1 MEGTLLSILDPNNE
15 NKIFNSI
22 TNRWIQNTTTN
33 RNRLQKQNEN
43 QIISSEKSEKKEK
56 SKKKT
61 KKTKKKSFKIQ
72 DDDKLTRSDL
82 QKKSSISIQKQI

>member
-43 QIISSEKSEKKEK
+43 QITSSEKN
-56 SKKKT
+56 KKKT
-61 KKTKKKSFKIQ
+61 MKKLPKIQ
-72 DDDKLTRSDL
+72 ADDKLTSSNL
-82 QKKSSISIQKQI
+82 QKN